1 MVFGQPMDIGSQQRL
16 GRDALFVGRFRKV
29 VRDDSP
35 VRVASPGGLRLAAR
49 PTVVTDE

>member
-35 VRVASPGGLRLAAR
+35 VRVASPGGGASCGQADRGHR
-49 PTVVTDE
+49 

>member
-16 GRDALFVGRFRKV
+16 GRGALFVGRFRNV

-35 VRVASPGGLRLAAR
+35 ARVASPAVVASCCQAAR
-49 PTVVTDE
+49 GHG